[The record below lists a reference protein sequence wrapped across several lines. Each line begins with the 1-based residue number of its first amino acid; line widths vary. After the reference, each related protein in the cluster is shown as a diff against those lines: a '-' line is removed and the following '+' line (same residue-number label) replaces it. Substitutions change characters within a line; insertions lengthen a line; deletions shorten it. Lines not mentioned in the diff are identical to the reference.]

1 MNSAFQPQIR
11 VPHVSLLRHGLT
23 TALSLFA
30 FLLIAV
36 IPAHAHVGNK
46 DVFETIT
53 AGPYKFF
60 ITIRTPTV
68 IPGVAII
75 EVRSTGAP
83 VTSLTIT
90 PLLLTGEASHHPP
103 TPDALKHST
112 ADPAFYTGSLWLMGT
127 GSWQVRFGIDGAAG
141 PAAASV
147 PVPAAPTALLR
158 MQRPLGMV
166 LGVLGLILV
175 LGIVG
180 IVTAA
185 VRESRLTPGLQP
197 DAPHRRRAALAGG
210 LAFLFAV
217 FAVYLGGRWWNVE
230 AADYAADLY
239 HSSDL
244 RATLTGDNLDL
255 RIGDPD
261 PKAPGGWKPLKTAD
275 ILLDHNHLMHLYAIR
290 EPEMDAVFHLHPAPA
305 GEEALD
311 IALPAMPPGTYKL
324 FGDIVYRSGFPETE
338 VATLSIPAGLP
349 SAPLSPEDASA
360 APPALSHGDLGPTY
374 KLPDGYTMVFDR
386 PATLTANTAYALRFR
401 LLDATGK
408 PASDAQLYLGMPG
421 HAAFVKSDFS
431 TFAHTHPDGS
441 AAMPAVMLANASTAA
456 SEPSSASTTPDMG
469 GMDMSNMNMSAAPAE
484 PISPTVEFPYGFPS
498 PGRYRIFIQMKHAN
512 TVETGVF
519 DAEVH

>member
-1 MNSAFQPQIR
+1 MRRAILRN
-11 VPHVSLLRHGLT
+11 LLLLLAAV
-23 TALSLFA
+23 AL
-30 FLLIAV
+30 V
-36 IPAHAHVGNK
+36 VPAHAHVGNK

-60 ITIRTPTV
+60 VTIRTPNV

-83 VTSLTIT
+83 VNSLTIT
-90 PLLLTGEASHHPP
+90 PLMLTGEASNHPP
-103 TPDALKHST
+103 TPDALKPSA
-112 ADPAFYTGSLWLMGT
+112 ADPAFYTGSLWLMGS
-127 GSWQVRFGIDGAAG
+127 GSWQVRFGVNGAAG

-158 MQRPLGMV
+158 MQRPLGIL

-185 VRESRLTPGLQP
+185 VRESRLTPGLQA
-197 DAPHRRRAALAGG
+197 DTPHRRHAAFAGG

-217 FAVYLGGRWWNVE
+217 FAVYFGGRWWNVE

-244 RATLTGDNLDL
+244 RTTLNGDTLDL

-261 PKAPGGWKPLKTAD
+261 PKSPGGWKPLKTASL
-275 ILLDHNHLMHLYAIR
+275 LLDHNHLMHLYAIR

-305 GEEALD
+305 GEEDLD
-311 IALPAMPPGTYKL
+311 IALPSMPPGTYKL
-324 FGDIVYRSGFPETE
+324 FGDIVYRSGFPETG
-338 VATLSIPAGLP
+338 VATLTIPAGLP
-349 SAPLSPEDASA
+349 VVSLSPEDASA
-360 APPALSHGDLGPTY
+360 APPPLSHGDLGTTY

-386 PATLTANTAYALRFR
+386 PSDLTANTAYTLRFR
-401 LLDATGK
+401 LLDTTGK
-408 PASDAQLYLGMPG
+408 PASDMQLYLGMPG

-456 SEPSSASTTPDMG
+456 SESSGTSNIRDMS
-469 GMDMSNMNMSAAPAE
+469 GMDMSGMDMSAVPSE
-484 PISPTVEFPYGFPS
+484 PISSTVEFPYGFPS